1 MSHPFVMEYSSLTL
15 ICSDHIDFFDIHR
28 IMGTKVCVNEQFEPL
43 CHQDRQQELGIEGI
57 NRTEC
62 NGK

>member
-15 ICSDHIDFFDIHR
+15 IYSDHIDFFDIHR

-57 NRTEC
+57 NGTEC